1 MNSNT
6 LAYLIVTTIAL
17 IFCGFLLFFTH
28 DQGTH
33 DAAIVMAGLALGHWF
48 GYSNQLVSPSTPA
61 PIPATAPVTAQEHQN
76 S

>member
-1 MNSNT
+1 MSSNT

-48 GYSNQLVSPSTPA
+48 GYSNQLVSPLPVPA
-61 PIPATAPVTAQEHQN
+61 PPIMQESQKE
-76 S
+76 